1 MGAFENVKE
10 CIANNRSFVLEAGA
24 GAGKTYTLIQTLNYL
39 IVNYGKELQ
48 AKHQNIVCITYTNV
62 AKNEIIERMQNNP
75 LVLVSTIHEFL
86 WSNIKK
92 YQKQLKEQLIVL
104 NKQLFDD
111 EQERFSQKTPS
122 EQAKFKFKIAD
133 NLDERI
139 DNIKEVYYDD
149 SNFRDFEK
157 GLLKHDDIIS
167 ISKLV
172 FEANPLLTTIIVD
185 KYPYILVDEYQ
196 DTAKET
202 IETLVNIALCGN
214 EKFFLL
220 GFYGDSHQKIYGN
233 GVGSLQEYIDANKLL
248 EVKKEENFRSSETIV
263 ALLNKIRTNIE
274 QKSQSVI
281 YDSSALFLYYNNP
294 PRERIVDS
302 RTGREKEEPIT
313 VYEKR
318 IQPFK
323 DELYNNLVCYLESKE
338 WELHDEGIDKIL
350 ILTNSKV
357 AGRAGFGEL
366 YKIYDSKYGRSQ
378 RTKQQLLDREHA
390 FIQLFVG
397 SYDKKSSIERENGIE
412 HLCQFWAD
420 KNYNRVISFI
430 KKQGDSKLI
439 KLEQHSDKEIVTKTL
454 EDLTKKRESETIK
467 QIIEYIKSTGV
478 IYLSGRVEELLA
490 FETLDTDT
498 ITDEEEKE
506 KAVNNKEFIV
516 NLLALPYKQVI
527 NLHEHV
533 QNHTVFSTK
542 HGTKGEEYRNVLVVL
557 DDTEWKQEYNFNKFF
572 NDTDDKPH
580 RLEMTKNLF
589 YVSCSRAKEN
599 LIVLM
604 LSQIDED
611 SLSVVNNWFGE
622 DSVLDAEEYLKNE
635 RR

>member
-1 MGAFENVKE
+1 MGAFDKIREHIENNK
-10 CIANNRSFVLEAGA
+10 SFVLEAGA

-39 IVNYGKELQ
+39 IANYGKELL

-86 WSNIKK
+86 WSTINK
-92 YQKQLKEQLIVL
+92 YQKQIKEQLIVL

-122 EQAKFKFKIAD
+122 EQAKFKFKIVD
-133 NLDERI
+133 NLEERI

-167 ISKLV
+167 ISKLI
-172 FEANPLLTTIIVD
+172 FGANPLLTKIIID
-185 KYPYILVDEYQ
+185 KYPYILIDEYQ

-202 IETLVNIALCGN
+202 IETLVEIVLHEN
-214 EKFFLL
+214 EKSILL
-220 GFYGDSHQKIYGN
+220 GFYGDSHQKIYGS
-233 GVGSLQEYIDANKLL
+233 GVGSLQEYIDTNKLL
-248 EVKKEENFRSSETIV
+248 EVKKEENFRSSKTIV
-263 ALLNKIRTNIE
+263 SLLNKIRTNIE
-274 QKSQSVI
+274 QESQLDIS
-281 YDSSALFLYYNNP
+281 DSSALFLYYNNP
-294 PRERIVDS
+294 PRERVIDS
-302 RTGREKEEPIT
+302 RTGREKDEPIT
-313 VYEKR
+313 IHEKR

-323 DELYNNLVCYLESKE
+323 DKIYNGLVAFLEKKG
-338 WELHDEGIDKIL
+338 WELQDDGIDKIL

-366 YKIYDSKYGRSQ
+366 YKTYDARYGRSQ
-378 RTKQQLLDREHA
+378 RTKQQLLDREHS

-412 HLCQFWAD
+412 HLYQFWSN
-420 KNYNRVISFI
+420 KNYNRIISFI
-430 KKQGDSKLI
+430 KKQGNPKLI
-439 KLEQHSDKEIVTKTL
+439 KLEQHNDKETITKIL
-454 EDLTKKRESETIK
+454 EDLTSKRETDTIK
-467 QIIEYIKSTGV
+467 QIIEYIKLSGI
-478 IYLSGRVEELLA
+478 IYLSDRIEELLA

-498 ITDEEEKE
+498 IIDEEEKE
-506 KAVNNKEFIV
+506 RATNNKEFITS
-516 NLLALPYKQVI
+516 LLALPYKQI
-527 NLHEHV
+527 MNLHEHV

-572 NDTDDKPH
+572 NGTDDKPN

-604 LSQIDED
+604 LSQIEGS

-622 DSVLDAEEYLKNE
+622 DNVFNIEEYLKKH
-635 RR
+635 